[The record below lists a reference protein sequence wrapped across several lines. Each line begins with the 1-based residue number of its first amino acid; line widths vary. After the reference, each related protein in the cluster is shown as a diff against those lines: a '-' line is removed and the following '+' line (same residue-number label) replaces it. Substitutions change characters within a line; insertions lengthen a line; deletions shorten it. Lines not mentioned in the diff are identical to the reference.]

1 MALLNIHT
9 FPDPILKEK
18 ALPVVEFDQ
27 SLDDIT
33 QSMLETMYVSSG
45 IGLAAI
51 QVGILKQIIVI
62 DLKSGEQDISLRE
75 PHVFVNPKIL
85 KKFGSTVSEE
95 GCLSVIDFRGDIERA
110 EKILVEYQDVKGN
123 IHQIKADE
131 MMSICLQH
139 EIDHLNGILFI
150 DHLPVLKQKMVK
162 KKLTKL
168 AMENARICRRL
179 YIFLLMF
186 FSVLYNRSFIASL
199 SLRKLI
205 IITPLLQ
212 LPQEKKFPLRSLT
225 RSKKEALDWGS
236 VPL

>member
-1 MALLNIHT
+1 MELLNIHS
-9 FPDPILKEK
+9 FPDPILRKK
-18 ALPVVEFDQ
+18 ALPVTEFDQ
-27 SLDDIT
+27 SLDET
-33 QSMLETMYVSSG
+33 AQSMLETMYVSSG

-51 QVGILKQIIVI
+51 QVGILEQIIVI
-62 DLKSGEQDISLRE
+62 DLKSGDGDISLRE

-110 EKILVEYQDVKGN
+110 EKILVEYEDVKGN
-123 IHQIKADE
+123 IRQIEADK

-168 AMENARICRRL
+168 AMANA
-179 YIFLLMF
+179 
-186 FSVLYNRSFIASL
+186 
-199 SLRKLI
+199 
-205 IITPLLQ
+205 
-212 LPQEKKFPLRSLT
+212 
-225 RSKKEALDWGS
+225 
-236 VPL
+236 

>member
-1 MALLNIHT
+1 MALLNIHS
-9 FPDPILKEK
+9 FPDPILRKK
-18 ALPVVEFDQ
+18 ALPVTEFDQ
-27 SLDDIT
+27 SLDQT
-33 QSMLETMYVSSG
+33 AQSMLETMYVSSG

-62 DLKSGEQDISLRE
+62 DLNSGEQDISLRE

-110 EKILVEYQDVKGN
+110 EKILVEYEDVKGN
-123 IHQIKADE
+123 IHQLEAHE

-162 KKLTKL
+162 KKLTKF
-168 AMENARICRRL
+168 AMANA
-179 YIFLLMF
+179 
-186 FSVLYNRSFIASL
+186 
-199 SLRKLI
+199 
-205 IITPLLQ
+205 
-212 LPQEKKFPLRSLT
+212 
-225 RSKKEALDWGS
+225 
-236 VPL
+236 